1 MVLTAVG
8 NDWGLFPTNN
18 SNNLTI
24 QADVALINNAIQLFG
39 TTSTSFQANLVCQH
53 VDGVGADVIPSQDGF
68 LLHVPFPCWA
78 TIMGKVMRD
87 GDFPSLLCMSDT
99 VKLAMAVR
107 ALSQRRI
114 TDIIATKK
122 THHFKHSESANS
134 RLQSIH
140 KQLGQPLKKLQQDE
154 DVPST
159 WWNSTWFELQSLL
172 EQKCAL
178 CAYGLD
184 YHLPCMFTSS
194 QWKLV

>member
-39 TTSTSFQANLVCQH
+39 TTSTSFQANLICQH
-53 VDGVGADVIPSQDGF
+53 VDGVQDGF

-114 TDIIATKK
+114 TDIIATKRRI
-122 THHFKHSESANS
+122 TSNIPSLPTPDFKVFTNNWDSLSKSYSKMRMYPAHDGTVLDSSYRVYWS
-134 RLQSIH
+134 RN
-140 KQLGQPLKKLQQDE
+140 
-154 DVPST
+154 VPCVLMDLIITCLACSPAASG
-159 WWNSTWFELQSLL
+159 N
-172 EQKCAL
+172 
-178 CAYGLD
+178 
-184 YHLPCMFTSS
+184 
-194 QWKLV
+194 